1 MDRHPSH
8 HYRTLLLVATLIL
21 TLIMA
26 ASCSATPLQSTE
38 TPTGPVPETPEPTAT
53 ATPAPLGSTDNPLV
67 IGFVNDT
74 GDLEATGAA
83 RELGV
88 RLTVQTGF
96 AIQSRIFVSYP
107 ELVRSLRNGEIHAA
121 WLPPLTYLYANSQRV
136 ADVAL
141 LTNHFG
147 SYYYGTQ
154 YFANVE
160 SGFSAYY
167 DPVSNTNTGDAQT
180 ALSQLAGKTPCWV
193 DSSSLSGYILPA
205 GILSE
210 VGVQVAEGVIARTS
224 TSVIRTLYI
233 TGVCDFGATFSVTG
247 DPRTASAV
255 LDDLPDARE
264 RVYVIWRSDA
274 VIPNLNLSF
283 LPNLPGDVRQI
294 VTQTLVDLVKTEAG
308 KDLLTRANQYDI
320 EDLRSVDDSI
330 YDPIRGAVQRTQ
342 TNLNDVIGR

>member
-1 MDRHPSH
+1 M
-8 HYRTLLLVATLIL
+8 
-21 TLIMA
+21 
-26 ASCSATPLQSTE
+26 
-38 TPTGPVPETPEPTAT
+38 
-53 ATPAPLGSTDNPLV
+53 
-67 IGFVNDT
+67 GFVNET
-74 GDLEATGAA
+74 GDSDATAAA

-96 AIQSRIFVSYP
+96 AIQSRVFPSYP
-107 ELVRSLRNGEIHAA
+107 ELVQALRGGEVHAA
-121 WLPPLTYLYANSQRV
+121 WLPPLTYLYTNAQKV

-147 SYYYGTQ
+147 TYYYGTQ
-154 YFANVE
+154 FFANVE
-160 SGFSAYY
+160 SGYTAYY

-180 ALSQLAGKTPCWV
+180 ALAQLAGTTPCWV
-193 DSSSLSGYILPA
+193 DTDSVSGYILPA

-210 VGVQVAEGVIARTS
+210 IGVEVNTGVIARTS
-224 TSVIRTLYI
+224 TSVIRILYI

-283 LPNLPGDVRQI
+283 LPNLPDEVRQI
-294 VTQTLVDLVKTEAG
+294 VTGTLIDLVKSEEG
-308 KDLLTRANQYDI
+308 KTLLTRANQYDI
-320 EDLRSVDDSI
+320 EDLRSVDDSV
-330 YDPIRGAVQRTQ
+330 YDPIRGAVQRSN

>member
-1 MDRHPSH
+1 M
-8 HYRTLLLVATLIL
+8 
-21 TLIMA
+21 
-26 ASCSATPLQSTE
+26 
-38 TPTGPVPETPEPTAT
+38 
-53 ATPAPLGSTDNPLV
+53 APLGSTDNPLV
-67 IGFVNDT
+67 MGFVNET
-74 GDLEATGAA
+74 GEPDATAAA
-83 RELGV
+83 REIGV

-96 AIQSRIFVSYP
+96 AVQSRVFPSYP
-107 ELVRSLRNGEIHAA
+107 ELVTALRNGEIHAS
-121 WLPPLTYLYANSQRV
+121 WLLPLTYLYANAQKV

-147 SYYYGTQ
+147 TYYYGTQ
-154 YFANVE
+154 FFANVE
-160 SGFSAYY
+160 SGFVAYY

-180 ALSQLAGKTPCWV
+180 ALAQLAGKTPCWV
-193 DSSSLSGYILPA
+193 EPESVSGYILPA

-210 VGVQVAEGVIARTS
+210 VGVDVNTGVITRSS
-224 TSVIRTLYI
+224 TGVIRTLYI

-264 RVYVIWRSDA
+264 RVYVIWRSDP

-283 LPNLPGDVRQI
+283 LPNLPTEVRQI
-294 VTQTLVDLVKTEAG
+294 VTQALIELVKSSEG

-320 EDLRSVDDSI
+320 EDLRIVDDSV
-330 YDPIRGAVQRTQ
+330 YDPIRGAVQRTN